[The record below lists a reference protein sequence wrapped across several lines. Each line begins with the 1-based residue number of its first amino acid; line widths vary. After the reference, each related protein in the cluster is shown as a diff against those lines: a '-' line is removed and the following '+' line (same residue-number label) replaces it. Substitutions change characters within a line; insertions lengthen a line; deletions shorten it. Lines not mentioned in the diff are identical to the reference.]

1 MLCRDFF
8 SNIFFSLGASAL
20 FGGTRVRE
28 GEDIPVPRV
37 QRCGVAPFGQDGL
50 GVRVDMFF
58 FVFFLFFFMGI
69 GNKEH
74 VIL

>member
-1 MLCRDFF
+1 M
-8 SNIFFSLGASAL
+8 
-20 FGGTRVRE
+20 RE

-58 FVFFLFFFMGI
+58 FVFFLFFFY
-69 GNKEH
+69 GNWE
-74 VIL
+74 